1 VTARVQPHALNPSPA
16 SAHVLICYKNFAAN
30 KGLSHIGLGVAALNT
45 SRTLRSLG
53 YRADVAAVKSAVDIE
68 DLIKA
73 TDAAALARG
82 EHPVSHVVIS
92 APWIPTHEL
101 QGLLMRHPDVH
112 FVVVSHSNVG
122 FLMADPNGI
131 KLLRDGMGLSLA
143 HHNFIVAGNSE
154 KFVRAWTAMYGR
166 GMQWLPNLY
175 DCSTI
180 KTVGQRPPYHPGAPL
195 RVGVFGATRPL
206 KNMVTSVAAC
216 VELASELRAD
226 VEVWMNTG
234 RDEGGGTVRNAVN
247 QLVIG
252 LPTVRIVES
261 GWQTWPSFRSVVA
274 KMNALISPS
283 YTESFNMVTAD
294 GAAEGVASV
303 VSEAIDW
310 APKDWVANSDDVG
323 DVARVVR
330 RLIVDPHAV
339 TEGQTALR
347 TYVSAGSKEWRAYLG
362 GES

>member
-1 VTARVQPHALNPSPA
+1 VTRLQPHHLSPTPDSARV
-16 SAHVLICYKNFAAN
+16 LIAYKNFAAN
-30 KGLSHIGLGVAALNT
+30 RNISHIGLGVAALNT

-53 YRADVAAVKSAVDIE
+53 YWADVAAVKSAADI
-68 DLIKA
+68 DALITS
-73 TDAAALARG
+73 TDAAAIARG
-82 EHPVSHVVIS
+82 EHPLSHVVIS
-92 APWIPTHEL
+92 APWIPTIEL
-101 QGLLMRHPDVH
+101 QGLLMKYPNIH
-112 FVVVSHSNVG
+112 FAVVSHSNVG

-131 KLLRDGMGLSLA
+131 RLLREGMELALA
-143 HHNFIVAGNSE
+143 HHNFVVAGNSE

-180 KTVGQRPPYHPGAPL
+180 KTVGQRQPYHAGAPL

-206 KNMVTSVAAC
+206 KNMITSVAAC
-216 VELASELRAD
+216 VELAGALKAD
-226 VEVWMNTG
+226 VEIWMNTG
-234 RDEGGGTVRNAVN
+234 RDEGGGTVRNAVS
-247 QLVIG
+247 QLVTG
-252 LPTVRIVES
+252 LPTVKIVES
-261 GWQTWPSFRSVVA
+261 GWQTWPGFRAVVA
-274 KMNALISPS
+274 KMNALVSPS

-294 GAAEGVASV
+294 GIAEGVASA

-347 TYVSAGSKEWRAYLG
+347 QYVADGSKSWRAYLG
-362 GES
+362 GEA